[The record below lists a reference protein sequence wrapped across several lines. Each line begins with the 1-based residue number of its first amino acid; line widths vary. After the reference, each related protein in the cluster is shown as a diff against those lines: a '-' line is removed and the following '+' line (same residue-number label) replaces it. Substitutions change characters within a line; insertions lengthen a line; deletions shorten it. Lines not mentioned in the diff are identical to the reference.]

1 MKRIR
6 PELVKGVSVLILF
19 LMLTITISIIHPIP
33 ISQSEYKHVDL
44 DRVSLSPLLFDE
56 LNISSSAIV
65 ESVIV
70 IWPIAH
76 VITTE
81 EVDLQIRLSVSEPL
95 PELTQDNRIS
105 FRGTVHAINES
116 LFIVQIH
123 EFRVLDSSSSIIRS
137 IPGIVLFVV
146 MFFVVYTIDFKR
158 LAFVPRRKTNA

>member
-6 PELVKGVSVLILF
+6 PELVKGVSVLVLF

-44 DRVSLSPLLFDE
+44 DRVSLNPLPFDE

-76 VITTE
+76 VITME
-81 EVDLQIRLSVSEPL
+81 EVDLQIRLGVSVPP
-95 PELTQDNRIS
+95 PELTQGDRIS
-105 FRGTVHAINES
+105 FRGTVRTINES
-116 LFIVQIH
+116 IYIVQLH
-123 EFRVLDSSSSIIRS
+123 EFYILDSSSSIIRS
-137 IPGIVLFVV
+137 IPGIFLFAVI
-146 MFFVVYTIDFKR
+146 FFFVYTIDFKR